1 MQKKPVV
8 QREPEPSPSGIV
20 SDMIGQ
26 NRDNLIASSS
36 SSSAAAAA
44 GSSSSSAG
52 RGAGNSGG
60 LGESS
65 SVASNGN
72 GVGTTKT
79 QGMTSGQAVA
89 SKDTAKAK
97 ELEGLND
104 DIRTLLSSIQGK
116 SLGEKLALTAPAVMN
131 NNNNAKK

>member
-1 MQKKPVV
+1 MQKKPVA
-8 QREPEPSPSGIV
+8 QREADPSPSDIV

-26 NRDNLIASSS
+26 NRDNMIASSS
-36 SSSAAAAA
+36 SSSATA
-44 GSSSSSAG
+44 GSSSSAAG
-52 RGAGNSGG
+52 GGAGNSGG
-60 LGESS
+60 LGDNNSI
-65 SVASNGN
+65 ASNGH